1 MRITY
6 LFTLLLT
13 FALPAVASIGDR
25 PVDWSKLESADFRD
39 YAIRHFN
46 RQGAIVNNYWLHF
59 WLNQKLLELNFANPS
74 PVSKT
79 VPLVL
84 KNDSINAFAFPGNI
98 IGIHT
103 GLWLTADSESEFL
116 SVLAHEMA
124 HISLDHFS
132 RLSDNAQNQTW
143 AFAGGILL
151 TLLFSQDNPELANA
165 ALLST
170 IASTQQNQLNFS
182 RSMELE
188 ADQLAQTILNNSDYD
203 PEAGRLFFQKLE
215 EQSSTTKAYEFL
227 RTHPLGTTRSINLSS
242 ASNSEST
249 RSNSNVFNVL
259 KAQLAKNGDTVAIKK
274 TESFSGANE
283 QFAVALITYQKGELK
298 EFEMALRDLTL
309 RHPQFLPAHAQLLDL
324 LRKNNDT
331 ELCETFNKTSKL
343 FENEFLTLD
352 VLEILK
358 SVAEQC
364 QHSSAEFW
372 HSQLLWFSGKEE
384 QAIAYLTKSLRMEA
398 NENKA
403 ARIKTLLSTLA
414 DRYERFR

>member
-6 LFTLLLT
+6 LFTLCLV
-13 FALPAVASIGDR
+13 FALPASANIGDR

-59 WLNQKLLELNFANPS
+59 WLNQKLLELNFNNPS

-79 VPLVL
+79 VPLIL
-84 KNDSINAFAFPGNI
+84 KNESINAFAIPGNI
-98 IGIHT
+98 IGIHS
-103 GLWLTADSESEFL
+103 GLWLTADSEAEFL

-132 RLSDNAQNQTW
+132 RLSDNSQNQTW
-143 AFAGGILL
+143 AIAGGILL

-188 ADQLAQTILNNSDYD
+188 ADQLAQKILNNSDYD

-215 EQSSTTKAYEFL
+215 ERSNTTKTYEFL
-227 RTHPLGTTRSINLSS
+227 RTHPRGSTRSTNLSS
-242 ASNSEST
+242 AASSEST
-249 RSNSNVFNVL
+249 PANDSIFNVL
-259 KAQLAKNGDTVAIKK
+259 KAQLAKTNEPVTIKK
-274 TESFSGANE
+274 AATFFDANE
-283 QFAVALITYQKGELK
+283 QFAVALIAYQKNEIKEYEL
-298 EFEMALRDLTL
+298 ALQTLTL
-309 RHPQFLPAHAQLLDL
+309 KHPQFLPAHAKLLEL
-324 LRKNNDT
+324 LKENKDPK
-331 ELCETFNKTSKL
+331 LCAAFNKTSKL

-352 VLEILK
+352 VLEVMK
-358 SVAEQC
+358 SAAEQC
-364 QHSSAEFW
+364 RHNSAEFW
-372 HSQLLWFSGKEE
+372 HSQLLWYSGKEE
-384 QAIAYLTKSLRMEA
+384 QALAYLTQSLRMEP

-403 ARIKTLLSTLA
+403 ARIKTLLSTLSE
-414 DRYERFR
+414 RYDRFR